1 MVTNQF
7 LVPVFR
13 TIFQHDNNKQ
23 IIFSTDQREES
34 QTRYCESF
42 SENDAVYAAH
52 KLTQQTLAADSS
64 WPNPRHFVPDTP
76 CLLRN
81 TPRSDLWPHVN
92 AESKLGIRFSMK
104 IEKESRISGYVFE
117 KSNLTVEVN
126 CRRTKEGY
134 VQWWA

>member
-64 WPNPRHFVPDTP
+64 WPNPQHFVPDTP

-117 KSNLTVEVN
+117 KSNG
-126 CRRTKEGY
+126 RS
-134 VQWWA
+134 

>member
-13 TIFQHDNNKQ
+13 MIFQHDNNKQ

-104 IEKESRISGYVFE
+104 IEKESRTSGYVFE
-117 KSNLTVEVN
+117 KSND
-126 CRRTKEGY
+126 RS
-134 VQWWA
+134 

>member
-7 LVPVFR
+7 LVPVSR
-13 TIFQHDNNKQ
+13 TIFQRDNNKQ

-64 WPNPRHFVPDTP
+64 WPNPRHIVPDTP

-81 TPRSDLWPHVN
+81 TPRSDLYLICSHTLMLN
-92 AESKLGIRFSMK
+92 RSS
-104 IEKESRISGYVFE
+104 IEEGKSRKNRERGDTCLERNRMVGS
-117 KSNLTVEVN
+117 
-126 CRRTKEGY
+126 
-134 VQWWA
+134 